1 MKELLKTE
9 LLKYVQLSE
18 AEWEY
23 LAAQFSFKKI
33 AKGEHYLRQG
43 HICHKMGFVTS
54 GLLRTYTNDYEGNEI
69 TTHFAHTGTFAVAFL
84 SFKNQTPSL
93 ENIQAVDD
101 THVLEIGFQQL
112 QELFDKSEKWPNIY
126 AGFVADAYACML
138 ERSYILQNY
147 SAQEKYDTL
156 IAQSHPDIIMKAHLG
171 HISSYLGI
179 KLETL
184 SRIRKNRSSINL

>member
-1 MKELLKTE
+1 MKDILKAE
-9 LLKYVQLSE
+9 LLKYGPLTESE
-18 AEWEY
+18 WHQIAE
-23 LAAQFSFKKI
+23 QFTLRKI
-33 AKGEHYLRQG
+33 NKGEHYLRQG
-43 HICHKMGFVTS
+43 RICHKIGFVTN

-69 TTHFAHTGTFAVAFL
+69 TTHFAHTGTYAVAFL
-84 SFKNQTPSL
+84 SFKNQSPSL

-101 THVLEIGFQQL
+101 TEVLEIGYQQL
-112 QELFDKSEKWPNIY
+112 GQLFETSEKWAKIY
-126 AGFVADAYACML
+126 AGFVEDAYTCML

-184 SRIRKNRSSINL
+184 SRIRKNRSAINI